1 MPHRRCNRWRV
12 GAFAL
17 GLLNS
22 PPGSALELHL
32 DAAAW
37 QVPAFNLP
45 APAPPLGLQHW
56 QLNGAFHSSQGG
68 HSLALISID
77 GAAAL
82 AFRPGELIANGIYL
96 QAVYSDHVRVQ
107 RGAAEARLYLQ
118 GGADQAATPVASPPK
133 QPVVTAPSATCLGLQ
148 QQVPL
153 EELATLGIC
162 PQ

>member
-1 MPHRRCNRWRV
+1 MPHRRSNRWRA

-22 PPGSALELHL
+22 VPTSALQLHL

-37 QVPAFNLP
+37 QVPVFNLP
-45 APAPPLGLQHW
+45 APAPLLGLQHW
-56 QLNGAFHSSQGG
+56 QLNGAFHSSQGS

-82 AFRPGELIANGIYL
+82 AFRPGELIADGIYL

-107 RGAAEARLYLQ
+107 RGAGEARLYLQ
-118 GGADQAATPVASPPK
+118 GGADQAATPVASPIN
-133 QPVVTAPSATCLGLQ
+133 QAATTTPSATCLELQ

-153 EELATLGIC
+153 EELTTLGIC
-162 PQ
+162 PH

>member
-1 MPHRRCNRWRV
+1 MPHRRCNYWRA

-22 PPGSALELHL
+22 PPGSALQLHL
-32 DAAAW
+32 DAGAW
-37 QVPAFNLP
+37 RVPVFYLP
-45 APAPPLGLQHW
+45 APSPLLGLQHW
-56 QLNGAFHSSQGG
+56 QLNGAFHSSQAS

-82 AFRPGELIANGIYL
+82 ALRPGELIADGIYL

-107 RGAAEARLYLQ
+107 RGTAEARLYLQ
-118 GGADQAATPVASPPK
+118 GSADQAAMPVANPLK
-133 QPVVTAPSATCLGLQ
+133 QPAITAPSATCLELQ
-148 QQVPL
+148 HQVPL